1 MSSAPVPLI
10 DVIIPVH
17 STRRPVGRAV
27 ASVVAGGLPVGA
39 EGRVRIT
46 VVCHN
51 IEPGAV
57 LADVAVEHRDLV
69 TVLECEDGRSSAA
82 GPRNLALAATDA
94 RYVSFLDSDDTLDPG
109 ALARWLTLAEAHGS
123 AAVVPWLT
131 RSGGGHV
138 RTPVTRP
145 RRTRDLDVLRD
156 RVLYR
161 TSAFGLVRTETAR
174 ALGLAFDGEHVT
186 AEDQEFALRLYV
198 DGGRIDYARGRPG
211 YIVWSDA
218 GDRVT
223 AQPRPLEREM
233 AAFVDLAASEW
244 FRGLPLPLRRSFVV
258 KVLRVHLFGHVG
270 DRAGR
275 WTTEDADGAA
285 RAARALLDSAPGAE
299 EAVARADRDLLDLL
313 LAGTT
318 DAERIGGAAAAR
330 RRFGRPAT
338 LFPRRL
344 SRTLH
349 RDGSL
354 RFMAGSLLA

>member
-1 MSSAPVPLI
+1 MSPATAPLV

-27 ASVVAGGLPVGA
+27 ASAVVGGLSVGA
-39 EGRVRIT
+39 EGGVRIT

-51 IEPGAV
+51 IEPRSV
-57 LADVAVEHRDLV
+57 LANVAAEHRDLV
-69 TVLECEDGRSSAA
+69 TVLECRDGLHSAA
-82 GPRNLALAATDA
+82 GPRNMALAATDA
-94 RYVSFLDSDDTLDPG
+94 RYVSFLDSDDALDPG
-109 ALARWLTLAEAHGS
+109 ALARWLRLAEEHGS

-145 RRTRDLDVLRD
+145 GRARDLDVLRD
-156 RVLYR
+156 RLLYR

-174 ALGLAFDGEHVT
+174 ALGLLFDGEHVT

-211 YIVWSDA
+211 YIVWEDA

-223 AQPRPLEREM
+223 AQPRRFEREM
-233 AAFVDLAASEW
+233 AAFVDLAASAW
-244 FRGLPLPLRRSFVV
+244 FRGLSLPLRRSFVV
-258 KVLRVHLFGHVG
+258 KVLRVHLFGHVS
-270 DRAGR
+270 DRADR
-275 WTTEDADGAA
+275 WTTEDADGAQRSA
-285 RAARALLDSAPGAE
+285 RAMLDSAPGAE
-299 EAVARADRDLLDLL
+299 EALARADRDLLDLV
-313 LAGTT
+313 LAGTA
-318 DAERIGGAAAAR
+318 DAERVERAAAAR
-330 RRFGRPAT
+330 RRFGRPST

-349 RDGSL
+349 RDGSI

>member
-1 MSSAPVPLI
+1 
-10 DVIIPVH
+10 
-17 STRRPVGRAV
+17 
-27 ASVVAGGLPVGA
+27 
-39 EGRVRIT
+39 

-51 IEPGAV
+51 VDPGPI
-57 LADVAVEHRDLV
+57 LANIAEEHRDLV
-69 TVLECEDGRSSAA
+69 TVLECRDGRNSAA
-82 GPRNLALAATDA
+82 GPRNLGLSVTDA

-109 ALARWLTLAEAHGS
+109 ALARWVRLAEEHGS

-138 RTPVTRP
+138 RTPVTRL
-145 RRTRDLDVLRD
+145 RRSRDLDALRD

-198 DGGRIDYARGRPG
+198 GGGRIDYARGRPG
-211 YIVWSDA
+211 YVVWDDA

-223 AQPRPLEREM
+223 AALRPLEQEM
-233 AAFVDLAASEW
+233 AAFADLVRSQW
-244 FRGLPLPLRRSFVV
+244 FQGLSLPLRRSFVV
-258 KVLRVHLFGHVG
+258 KALRIHLFGHVG
-270 DRAGR
+270 DRTGRGR
-275 WTTEDADGAA
+275 WTPDDAVGAA
-285 RAARALLDSAPGAE
+285 WAAHALLGAAPGAE
-299 EAVARADRDLLDLL
+299 EAMAQADRDLLDLL
-313 LAGTT
+313 LAGSA
-318 DAERIGGAAAAR
+318 DAERVGEAAAAR

-338 LFPRRL
+338 LFPRRF

-354 RFMAGSLLA
+354 RFMAASVLA